1 MSIKHPAYQPINR
14 ATGPSLP
21 PTQQEP
27 SLATYAGNQSAA
39 YKQQSILTAPPGR
52 LVVMLYDGCLRF
64 LFQSAYAMREGD
76 RRQSQDRMRRA
87 EAIIDELTVTL
98 DHERG
103 GEIASRLQG
112 IYAFCRR
119 HLIEAAAEQDPN
131 KIEEVSE
138 LLGELREAW
147 AEIAGSES

>member
-1 MSIKHPAYQPINR
+1 
-14 ATGPSLP
+14 
-21 PTQQEP
+21 
-27 SLATYAGNQSAA
+27 LATYAGNQTIA

-52 LVVMLYDGCLRF
+52 LLVMLYDGCLRF

-76 RRQSQDRMRRA
+76 RPTSQNRLNRA

-103 GEIASRLQG
+103 GEIAGNLQG

-119 HLIEAAAEQDPN
+119 HLIEAWVEQDPE
-131 KIEEVSE
+131 KIEQVSG

-147 AEIAGSES
+147 AEVA